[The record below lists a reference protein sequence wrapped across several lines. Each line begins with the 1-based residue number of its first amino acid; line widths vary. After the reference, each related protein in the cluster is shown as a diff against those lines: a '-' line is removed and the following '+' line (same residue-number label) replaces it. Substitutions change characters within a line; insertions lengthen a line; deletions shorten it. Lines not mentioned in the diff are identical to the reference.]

1 MLLKFRK
8 LLSFFINKGPV
19 SQYSPNFKLV
29 QQWCITKLT
38 GNFKINVCH
47 MSTADINSST
57 FVTFVFDLKS
67 IICRVSYSAELYI
80 CIYKYPSTN
89 IGHNWSIHIQI
100 SIPDYAKIWDIRAGK
115 TKTQKKTKISFFRKG
130 HLYKFVGFIF
140 I

>member
-89 IGHNWSIHIQI
+89 IGHYWSFTSRFRSRITPRFVT
-100 SIPDYAKIWDIRAGK
+100 SELAKLKLKRRRRSLFSEKVIY
-115 TKTQKKTKISFFRKG
+115 TN
-130 HLYKFVGFIF
+130 L
-140 I
+140 